1 MARRGPAEAPVIIF
15 VIGVAVAGVD
25 IQIIIIITVCPCPG
39 PWSDNSDEIKNNPA
53 VLKETNSS
61 VADDGEFLMTV
72 EDVTKYGE
80 GLEGVDCF
88 ETLPKDRT
96 KIVA

>member
-1 MARRGPAEAPVIIF
+1 M
-15 VIGVAVAGVD
+15 
-25 IQIIIIITVCPCPG
+25 
-39 PWSDNSDEIKNNPA
+39 
-53 VLKETNSS
+53 LKETNSS